1 MRAMSFTV
9 LFDLDGT
16 LTDPAP
22 GIIGCFRQALID
34 LGHPAPAF
42 DELKWI
48 IGPSLRSSFPK
59 FMPEGADVETAL
71 ARYRLHY
78 GGGGL
83 YDLTIYP
90 GMMEAVET
98 IRAEAGRLFVCTAKP
113 EPFARPIIDHFGY
126 ARLFDRVYGTTLDGS
141 LDDKGDLMAKI
152 IAEERFDPARAIM
165 VGDRKHDI
173 LAAQRHGIT
182 SIGVTW
188 GYGGARE
195 LSETGATH
203 LCADPR
209 ELAGLVGRIAAG
221 WR

>member
-1 MRAMSFTV
+1 MSLTV

-34 LGHPAPAF
+34 TGREPPAF
-42 DELKWI
+42 ETLTWI
-48 IGPSLRSSFPK
+48 IGPSLRSSFAR
-59 FMPEGADVETAL
+59 FMPEGEAVEAAL

-83 YDLTIYP
+83 YDLALYP
-90 GMMEAVET
+90 GMIEAVET
-98 IRAEAGRLFVCTAKP
+98 IRAAAAGMFVCTAKP
-113 EPFARPIIDHFGY
+113 ETFAKPIIERFGY

-152 IAEERFDPARAIM
+152 IAEQGFDPARAIM

-173 LAAQRHGIT
+173 AAARRHGIT
-182 SIGVTW
+182 AIGVTW
-188 GYGGARE
+188 GYGGAAE
-195 LSETGATH
+195 LNESGATH
-203 LCADPR
+203 LCDEPSALPG
-209 ELAGLVGRIAAG
+209 LIAGIAAG
-221 WR
+221 GN

>member
-1 MRAMSFTV
+1 MSYTV

-22 GIIGCFRQALID
+22 GIIGCFQQALTD
-34 LGHPAPAF
+34 LGHETPPF

-59 FMPEGADVETAL
+59 FMPDGADVETAL

-83 YDLTIYP
+83 YDLTVYP
-90 GMMEAVET
+90 GMPEAVAL
-98 IRAEAGRLFVCTAKP
+98 IRSEARRLFVCTAKP
-113 EPFARPIIDHFGY
+113 ETFARPIIDRFGY
-126 ARLFDRVYGTTLDGS
+126 APLFDQVYGTTLDGS

-152 IAEERFDPARAIM
+152 IAEQGFDPARAIM

-173 LAAQRHGIT
+173 LAARRHGIA

-188 GYGGARE
+188 GYGGAQE
-195 LSETGATH
+195 LSDTGATH
-203 LCADPR
+203 LCERPE
-209 ELAGLVGRIAAG
+209 ELAGLVKRIAAD

>member
-1 MRAMSFTV
+1 MSLTV

-22 GIIGCFRQALID
+22 GIVGCFRQALID
-34 LGHPAPAF
+34 TGHEAPAF
-42 DELKWI
+42 ETLKWI
-48 IGPSLRSSFPK
+48 IGPSLRSSFAR
-59 FMPEGADVETAL
+59 FMPEGEAVEAAL

-83 YDLTIYP
+83 YDLALYP

-98 IRAEAGRLFVCTAKP
+98 IRGEAAAMFVCTAKP
-113 EPFARPIIDHFGY
+113 EPFAQPIIERFGY

-152 IAEERFDPARAIM
+152 IAEQGFDPARAIM

-173 LAAQRHGIT
+173 AAARRHGVT
-182 SIGVTW
+182 AIGVTW
-188 GYGGARE
+188 GYGGEAE
-195 LSETGATH
+195 LTESGATH
-203 LCADPR
+203 LCAQPSA
-209 ELAGLVGRIAAG
+209 LPGLIATIAAG
-221 WR
+221 RN